1 MTTTPATAV
10 SDLDFARM
18 LTLVERS
25 VVTRLGEA
33 LKAEGA
39 TLEEWRVLSFLGDGA
54 GHAMTEIAEFALL
67 SPPTLTKVVDRM
79 VSLNLVLRRVDDEDR
94 RRVLVFASERGTEAL
109 SRWTAVVEHEQQS
122 IVTALGGEEAALLA
136 ALLRRARGC
145 LLS

>member
-1 MTTTPATAV
+1 MKVPYDVMTTTPATAV
-10 SDLDFARM
+10 SELDFSRA

-25 VVTRLGEA
+25 VVARLGEA

-54 GHAMTEIAEFALL
+54 GRPMTEIAEYALL

-94 RRVLVFASERGTEAL
+94 RRVLVLVSERGAQAL
-109 SRWTAVVEHEQQS
+109 SRWTAAVEREQQT
-122 IVTALGGEEAALLA
+122 IVTAIGQEEAALLR
-136 ALLRRARGC
+136 AL
-145 LLS
+145 

>member
-10 SDLDFARM
+10 SDLDFARA

-25 VVTRLGEA
+25 VVSRLGEA

-67 SPPTLTKVVDRM
+67 SAPTLTKVVDRM
-79 VSLNLVLRRVDDEDR
+79 VSLNLVLRRVDDADR
-94 RRVLVFASERGTEAL
+94 RRVLVFASERGNEAL
-109 SRWTAVVEHEQQS
+109 GRWTAAVEQEQEG
-122 IVTALGGEEAALLA
+122 IVTALGGEEAALLRT
-136 ALLRRARGC
+136 LLQRAWRRLG
-145 LLS
+145 S